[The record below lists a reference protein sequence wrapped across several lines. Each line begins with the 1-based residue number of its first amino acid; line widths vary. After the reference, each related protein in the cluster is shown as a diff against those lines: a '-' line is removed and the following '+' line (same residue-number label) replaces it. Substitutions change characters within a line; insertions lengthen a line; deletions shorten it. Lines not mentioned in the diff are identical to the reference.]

1 MTDQILKISNLC
13 FSYKEGDLILDGLS
27 LEVFRADKIGILGP
41 NGAGKTSLF
50 LLIAGVEKPGGGEI
64 YLQEKKVVPGT
75 FNPELGLV
83 FQDSDDQVFNYSV
96 FDDIAFG
103 PRNMGLP
110 RAEIN
115 RRVNEALAVLGIQHL
130 ARRAPQQLSGGEK
143 RLVAIAGGILAM
155 QAGLAIYDEPTS
167 NLDLRYRRRLINFIK
182 AHKQEAA
189 LIASHDLEFVLETC
203 NRVVILDQGRIA
215 ADGRP
220 QDIMGDPLLMEQ
232 FGLEVPH
239 SLLGRQE

>member
-1 MTDQILKISNLC
+1 MTDQILKISNLS

-27 LEVFRADKIGILGP
+27 LEVFRTDKIGILGP

-50 LLIAGVEKPGGGEI
+50 LLIAGVEKPWAGEI
-64 YLQEKKVVPGT
+64 YLQEKKIVPGI

-83 FQDSDDQVFNYSV
+83 FQDSDDQVFNFSV

-115 RRVNEALAVLGIQHL
+115 RRVNEALSVLGIQHL

-182 AHKQEAA
+182 SHKQKAA

-232 FGLEVPH
+232 HGLEVPH

>member
-1 MTDQILKISNLC
+1 MTDKILKISNVSFC
-13 FSYKEGDLILDGLS
+13 YKEGEMILDGLS
-27 LEVFRADKIGILGP
+27 LEVFRTDKIGILGP

-50 LLIAGVEKPGGGEI
+50 LLIAGVEKPWAGEI
-64 YLQEKKVVPGT
+64 YFKDQKVVPGT
-75 FNPELGLV
+75 FNPELGMV
-83 FQDSDDQVFNYSV
+83 FQDSDDQVFNFSV

-110 RAEIN
+110 EAEIN
-115 RRVNEALAVLGIQHL
+115 RLVNEALTVLGIQHL
-130 ARRAPQQLSGGEK
+130 ALRAPQQLSGGEK

-155 QAGLAIYDEPTS
+155 QSRLAIYDEPTS

-203 NRVVILDQGRIA
+203 NRVVLLDQGKIV

-220 QDIMGDPLLMEQ
+220 QDIMGDPLLMEEH
-232 FGLEVPH
+232 GLEVPH
-239 SLLGRQE
+239 SLLSPWK